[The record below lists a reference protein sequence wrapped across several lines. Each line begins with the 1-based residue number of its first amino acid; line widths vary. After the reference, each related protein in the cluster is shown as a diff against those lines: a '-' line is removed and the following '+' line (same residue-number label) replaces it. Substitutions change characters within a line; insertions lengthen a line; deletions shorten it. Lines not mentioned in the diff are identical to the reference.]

1 MMHRIILKGAD
12 DCVFTMLSIIYDDIV
27 NKIEKAKYTMEE
39 GLETKDRDEAVQA
52 LDKLLNTKVKE
63 EGGKL
68 IVSNDGSSLK
78 NYIGKNKPLLNTL
91 LFSREYTD
99 RPQKEA
105 SKLPS
110 VDIQRL
116 QVLTKYKNSKEL
128 LEAFKKLDYNKTFKT
143 EKGEIKPKYFK
154 NKTIKVPEDFD
165 SSKLEAQIE
174 KLEEKYTK
182 DVERIGIRIG
192 TYDEK
197 TKRPKDAT
205 EKMLEEY
212 KKSLKEYRE
221 GVKKITDKIDKLK
234 GKTKEKTIKIF
245 KDNFSDDI
253 KEFNNNKRL
262 LSRFIETDD
271 EGNVKAIEGLN
282 KLIKDAPQ
290 KIKEMKSAQKD
301 IDSKE
306 TDALSLFLNSPA
318 PKYVGV
324 SGSVTRRGKGTN
336 YDILIYDLRKVLV
349 LLLNAFGPEYKRQV
363 NTMMEKI
370 KDSLSNEMERLKDI
384 KVSDETARAV
394 QQEGKLTDEMDSF
407 YTKLSK
413 VLREL
418 NSERAVVDFF
428 KEKPFSKQRL
438 IRMIMEDKDYLKYRI
453 PKAKESDKLILLKD
467 KMAEPSQIGDIKER
481 LNKKNISKIITILIK
496 NKISPS
502 ELFTVKDKATVKSKF
517 KKYTDDLSDIVERV
531 ENMTINIKNELE
543 SQIDE
548 AKEIIVIQEQIGKD
562 DFTNLKQDLQSIDD
576 KISAI
581 KLKELETYANYLRQQ
596 LSKPIKEKESKEPI
610 GEKDAEEY
618 IKIQEMTSSALVV
631 YTKKLRNLIE
641 ESEKQYKKLSEEYD
655 KLEEKRFEEPQKYS
669 ARKEELKNFK
679 TNQIKLRKD
688 IVGFKRELYNV
699 EAKLENLIRIVTV
712 LRQKPLFEK
721 FNEAFMSRDKDDI
734 KRLENAM
741 RRVKRILRAKEAPKG
756 ATAKRN
762 LRRGK

>member
-1 MMHRIILKGAD
+1 
-12 DCVFTMLSIIYDDIV
+12 MLSIIYDDIV

>member
-1 MMHRIILKGAD
+1 
-12 DCVFTMLSIIYDDIV
+12 MLSIIYDDIV

-618 IKIQEMTSSALVV
+618 IKIQEMTSSALVE

>member
-39 GLETKDRDEAVQA
+39 GLETKNKVEAVQA

-68 IVSNDGSSLK
+68 IVANDGSPLK

-91 LFSREYTD
+91 LFRREYTD
-99 RPQKEA
+99 RPKKGENQ
-105 SKLPS
+105 LPP

-128 LEAFKKLDYNKTFKT
+128 LEAFKKLDYNKTFKNK
-143 EKGEIKPKYFK
+143 KGEIKPKYFES
-154 NKTIKVPEDFD
+154 KTIKVPKDFD
-165 SSKLEAQIE
+165 MSEIENQIE
-174 KLEEKYTK
+174 RLDSKYGK
-182 DVERIGIRIG
+182 EIERIGIKLGG
-192 TYDEK
+192 TYPSVREDTTPEMKKEFEK
-197 TKRPKDAT
+197 AQ
-205 EKMLEEY
+205 
-212 KKSLKEYRE
+212 KEYRE
-221 GVKKITDKIDKLK
+221 GIKKITDKINKLK
-234 GKTKEKTIKIF
+234 GKTEEKTIKIF

-253 KEFNNNKRL
+253 KEFNNNKIL
-262 LSRFIETDD
+262 LSRFVETNNK
-271 EGNVKAIEGLN
+271 GNVKAIEGLN

-290 KIKEMKSAQKD
+290 KIKEIKSAQKD

-318 PKYVGV
+318 PKG
-324 SGSVTRRGKGTN
+324 GSVIRRGRDTN
-336 YDILIYDLRKVLV
+336 YDVLIYDLRKVLV

-370 KDSLSNEMERLKDI
+370 KNSLSNEMERLKDI
-384 KVSDETARAV
+384 KVSDETARAI

-418 NSERAVVDFF
+418 NSERTVADFF
-428 KEKPFSKQRL
+428 KQKPFSKQRL

-467 KMAEPSQIGDIKER
+467 KMAEPSQIGDIKKR

-517 KKYTDDLSDIVERV
+517 KKYTDDLSDIVENIETKFMSVNDVLDEEV
-531 ENMTINIKNELE
+531 EKLKKIFTIQEGAKGKLISFGSGSDIPDISEYKTEINAIEGSLDSIKLEALEDLTQKLRDKIENYKGEGVSEDATRFFTTSEKNLE
-543 SQIDE
+543 SLKKVKTDME
-548 AKEIIVIQEQIGKD
+548 ELLVEQEKMYNDI
-562 DFTNLKQDLQSIDD
+562 FESFAR
-576 KISAI
+576 SAI
-581 KLKELETYANYLRQQ
+581 EQETDEKKKLKKDLTTQRGLIVAVRSKLFNTSQKIEGIERTLKVLQQ
-596 LSKPIKEKESKEPI
+596 KS
-610 GEKDAEEY
+610 
-618 IKIQEMTSSALVV
+618 MF
-631 YTKKLRNLIE
+631 
-641 ESEKQYKKLSEEYD
+641 
-655 KLEEKRFEEPQKYS
+655 KRFEDEIRGKV
-669 ARKEELKNFK
+669 ARSS
-679 TNQIKLRKD
+679 D
-688 IVGFKRELYNV
+688 RE
-699 EAKLENLIRIVTV
+699 
-712 LRQKPLFEK
+712 
-721 FNEAFMSRDKDDI
+721 FN
-734 KRLENAM
+734 RLNRAM
-741 RRVKRILRAKEAPKG
+741 KRVKRIMRAKEAPKG
-756 ATAKRN
+756 VKAKTN